1 MKHYLDVC
9 SVQLPHLVS
18 RSLTHKHTHTPRKSC
33 KEFSCGSLSWGLH
46 LIHVVGWFL
55 FNQSIHVWMKI
66 CCLYAYNDKSDT
78 ERLVFF
84 LFFLFSGHHGWH
96 AGDLC
101 GGFSSEQLWHV
112 KHKAEA
118 CYTPDPVDPPLR
130 VRHRFEMKKADHA
143 KGRFASVPLKKTISA
158 FFLFVLLKWKT
169 CLVHFGRTLQLRP
182 YVSEVHSSYKLGR
195 DMQLDELIPRLK
207 ADKAKTSAE
216 PSFLLY
222 F

>member
-1 MKHYLDVC
+1 MYEWKYAAY
-9 SVQLPHLVS
+9 
-18 RSLTHKHTHTPRKSC
+18 T
-33 KEFSCGSLSWGLH
+33 
-46 LIHVVGWFL
+46 LIMTSQIQNV
-55 FNQSIHVWMKI
+55 
-66 CCLYAYNDKSDT
+66 
-78 ERLVFF
+78 
-84 LFFLFSGHHGWH
+84 LFFFCFFYSLGTMDGTLETC
-96 AGDLC
+96 AVDLAV
-101 GGFSSEQLWHV
+101 SSYDMSNTRRRHV
-112 KHKAEA
+112 TLPIPSTRPSASDIALKW
-118 CYTPDPVDPPLR
+118 
-130 VRHRFEMKKADHA
+130 KKADHA